1 VLEAGVFVRRRR
13 REEDMYRNSLST
25 IDLEAFKEKVAAAV
39 AGARSLDEIKALLT
53 SQPFVVSVEL
63 TDYLLKSNPP
73 QRDFIVEFKTA
84 DGSMIKTV
92 VNIFDLGDQRFQFNK
107 LRDQ

>member
-1 VLEAGVFVRRRR
+1 MLAKRPQPERGKTSMPIRFETNDRNAF
-13 REEDMYRNSLST
+13 RER
-25 IDLEAFKEKVAAAV
+25 VAAAV
-39 AGARSLDEIKALLT
+39 ANAHSLDEIKAWLT

-73 QRDFIVEFKTA
+73 QRDFIVELRTE
-84 DGSMIKTV
+84 DGSTIKNI
-92 VNIFDLGDQRFQFNK
+92 VNIFDLGSQQFQFNK